1 MSAIEQGML
10 TPTTKR
16 RLAELEELRTD
27 LEVKIAKEEIQT
39 NILSKEQIVFWLNNL
54 QKLNLATT
62 SNRQRIINTFVNSI
76 YVHDDKY
83 VVNFNCR
90 EESETIPLDIK
101 GDVSPIDTLG
111 EPNVSKENHL
121 NGFPLFIFY

>member
-1 MSAIEQGML
+1 MSAIEQCML

-16 RLAELEELRTD
+16 RLTELEELRTD

-111 EPNVSKENHL
+111 EPQS
-121 NGFPLFIFY
+121 P